1 MSTLKVNTIQNTSG
15 GSSST
20 PEQIEQG
27 RAKVWLNMQG
37 SGTVAINDSFNVS
50 SVTDL
55 GTGMYQANF
64 SITMANTNYSYSTS
78 VLCEDNA
85 PRGPKALGLRV
96 DGSDNATTNTT
107 TARRFECLTGA
118 RDGADGTAQDTQ
130 NGSIKYHGDLA

>member
-20 PEQIEQG
+20 PEQIDQG
-27 RAKVWLNMQG
+27 RAKLWLNMQG

-64 SITMANTNYSYSTS
+64 SITMANTNYCSL
-78 VLCEDNA
+78 VNKML
-85 PRGPKALGLRV
+85 
-96 DGSDNATTNTT
+96 TT
-107 TARRFECLTGA
+107 TGGNTSTDDVLTGMNN
-118 RDGADGTAQDTQ
+118 TAQLTTSTKFFSRDAT
-130 NGSIKYHGDLA
+130 GGTVDSVHMFLAVFGDL

>member
-27 RAKVWLNMQG
+27 RAKIWLNMQG
-37 SGTVAINDSFNVS
+37 TGTVAINDSFNVS

-64 SITMANTNYSYSTS
+64 SITMANTNYCSL
-78 VLCEDNA
+78 VNKML
-85 PRGPKALGLRV
+85 
-96 DGSDNATTNTT
+96 TT
-107 TARRFECLTGA
+107 TGGNTSTDDVLTGMNN
-118 RDGADGTAQDTQ
+118 TAQLTTSTKFFSRDAT
-130 NGSIKYHGDLA
+130 GGTVDSVHMFLAVFGDL

>member
-27 RAKVWLNMQG
+27 RAKLWLNMQG

-64 SITMANTNYSYSTS
+64 SITMANTNYCSL
-78 VLCEDNA
+78 VNKML
-85 PRGPKALGLRV
+85 
-96 DGSDNATTNTT
+96 TT
-107 TARRFECLTGA
+107 TGGNTSTDDVLTGMNN
-118 RDGADGTAQDTQ
+118 TAQLTTSTKFFSRDAT
-130 NGSIKYHGDLA
+130 GGTVDSVHMFLAVFGDL

>member
-27 RAKVWLNMQG
+27 RAKVWLHMQG

-64 SITMANTNYSYSTS
+64 SITMANQNYCSL
-78 VLCEDNA
+78 VNKML
-85 PRGPKALGLRV
+85 
-96 DGSDNATTNTT
+96 TT
-107 TARRFECLTGA
+107 TGGNTSTDDVLTGMNN
-118 RDGADGTAQDTQ
+118 TAQLTTSTKFFSRDAT
-130 NGSIKYHGDLA
+130 GGTVDSVHMFLAVFGDL

>member
-27 RAKVWLNMQG
+27 RAKVWLNMKG

-64 SITMANTNYSYSTS
+64 SVTMANTNYCSL
-78 VLCEDNA
+78 VNKML
-85 PRGPKALGLRV
+85 
-96 DGSDNATTNTT
+96 TT
-107 TARRFECLTGA
+107 TGGNTSTDDVLTGMNN
-118 RDGADGTAQDTQ
+118 TAQLTTSTKFFSRDAT
-130 NGSIKYHGDLA
+130 GGTVDSTHMFLAVFGDV

>member
-27 RAKVWLNMQG
+27 RAKLWLNMQG
-37 SGTVAINDSFNVS
+37 SGTVGINDCFNVS

-64 SITMANTNYSYSTS
+64 SITMANTNYCSL
-78 VLCEDNA
+78 VNKML
-85 PRGPKALGLRV
+85 
-96 DGSDNATTNTT
+96 TT
-107 TARRFECLTGA
+107 TGGNTSTDDVLTGMNN
-118 RDGADGTAQDTQ
+118 TAQLTTSTKFFSRDAT
-130 NGSIKYHGDLA
+130 GGTVDSTHMFLAVFGDV

>member
-27 RAKVWLNMQG
+27 RAKLWLNMQG

-64 SITMANTNYSYSTS
+64 SITMANTNYCSL
-78 VLCEDNA
+78 VNKML
-85 PRGPKALGLRV
+85 
-96 DGSDNATTNTT
+96 TT
-107 TARRFECLTGA
+107 TGGNTSTDDVLTGMNN
-118 RDGADGTAQDTQ
+118 TAQLTTSTKFYSRDAT
-130 NGSIKYHGDLA
+130 GGTVDSTHMFLAVFGDV

>member
-27 RAKVWLNMQG
+27 RAKLWLNMQG

-64 SITMANTNYSYSTS
+64 SVTMANTNYCSL
-78 VLCEDNA
+78 VNKML
-85 PRGPKALGLRV
+85 
-96 DGSDNATTNTT
+96 TT
-107 TARRFECLTGA
+107 TGGNTSTDDVLTGMNN
-118 RDGADGTAQDTQ
+118 TAQLTTSTKFFSRDAT
-130 NGSIKYHGDLA
+130 GGTVDSTHMFLAVFGDL

>member
-64 SITMANTNYSYSTS
+64 SITMANTNYCSL
-78 VLCEDNA
+78 VNKML
-85 PRGPKALGLRV
+85 
-96 DGSDNATTNTT
+96 TT
-107 TARRFECLTGA
+107 TGGNTSTDDVLTGMNNTAQLTTSTKFFA
-118 RDGADGTAQDTQ
+118 RDATGGTVDSVHMFLAVF
-130 NGSIKYHGDLA
+130 GDL

>member
-64 SITMANTNYSYSTS
+64 SITMANTNYCSL
-78 VLCEDNA
+78 VNKML
-85 PRGPKALGLRV
+85 
-96 DGSDNATTNTT
+96 TT
-107 TARRFECLTGA
+107 TGGNTSTDDVLTGMNN
-118 RDGADGTAQDTQ
+118 TAQLTTSTKFFSRDAT
-130 NGSIKYHGDLA
+130 GGTVDSVHMFLAVFGDL